1 MRAASM
7 KSLSNH
13 ARGVLLAVIG
23 ITLLSPDSLL
33 IRLMEATDM
42 TVLVLRGV
50 FATTMLVILW
60 WWVRRRDQRP
70 GAAGKLSERS
80 AGDRRA
86 EIIYALIWALGAAC
100 FVTSIRHTLVANT
113 LIILALIPLFAAVIA
128 VFWLRESP
136 RPHTWLVII
145 GCLLSVSLIF
155 GVDLNSGHFFGD
167 AFALAA
173 AVLLAFNFCILR
185 RRPRL
190 SPVRGLMYGGLF
202 STFIALPLADLS
214 SIVPLDYIYGSLLG
228 GIIVPFSFLLLS
240 FSCRLIQPAEVGL
253 IMLLEMLI
261 APLMVWAVIGEVP
274 ELLVVVAGVLIL
286 VLLALDSWLT
296 LRQRQQP
303 PPLPARAELGDQSG

>member
-1 MRAASM
+1 M
-7 KSLSNH
+7 KPLPNH
-13 ARGVLLAVIG
+13 ARGVLLAVTG

-50 FATTMLVILW
+50 FATNLLFLLLW
-60 WWVRRRDQRP
+60 WMRRRNQRQ
-70 GAAGKLSERS
+70 GTAGQLSERS

-86 EIIYALIWALGAAC
+86 EIVYALLWAMGAAC
-100 FVTSIRHTLVANT
+100 FVISIRHTLVANT

-155 GVDLNSGHFFGD
+155 GVDFNSEHIFGD
-167 AFALAA
+167 AFALGA
-173 AVLLAFNFCILR
+173 AVLLAFNFCMLR
-185 RRPRL
+185 RYPRL
-190 SPVRGLMYGGLF
+190 NPVRGLTYGSLF
-202 STFIALPLADLS
+202 STLIALPFADLS

-228 GIIVPFSFLLLS
+228 GIIVPISFLLLS

-253 IMLLEMLI
+253 IMLLEMLL
-261 APLMVWAVIGEVP
+261 APLMVWAVLGEVP
-274 ELLVVVAGVLIL
+274 ELLVVGAGIIIL
-286 VLLALDSWLT
+286 ALLALDSWLT
-296 LRQRQQP
+296 LRQKQ
-303 PPLPARAELGDQSG
+303 PPLPSAEPS